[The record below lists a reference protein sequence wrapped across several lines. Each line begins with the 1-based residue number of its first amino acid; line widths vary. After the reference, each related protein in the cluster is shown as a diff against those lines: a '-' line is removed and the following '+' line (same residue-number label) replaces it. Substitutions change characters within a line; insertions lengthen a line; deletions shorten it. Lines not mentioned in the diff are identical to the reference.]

1 MERMVSA
8 SMSAASLGSKRMEG
22 RVKGLLRGASESACT
37 RDLMACNCAA
47 IEVAMAVVVEKPC
60 RRINGGFWFLGAE
73 LRVSWNSLLLTADF
87 ARGLGF
93 IRSFYLPVPN
103 FWRVFLF
110 LFLFFGFFFNC
121 YLFLCHLA
129 EANIKETW
137 DRT

>member
-22 RVKGLLRGASESACT
+22 RVKGLLRGGSESACM

-47 IEVAMAVVVEKPC
+47 IEVAMAVVVEKPG
-60 RRINGGFWFLGAE
+60 RRINGGFWFWGAE
-73 LRVSWNSLLLTADF
+73 LKVSWNSLLLTADF

-93 IRSFYLPVPN
+93 IRSFFLPAPN

-110 LFLFFGFFFNC
+110 IFWFLF
-121 YLFLCHLA
+121 
-129 EANIKETW
+129 
-137 DRT
+137 